1 MRSLLFVPADSAR
14 KLDKAMSSGADALI
28 IDLEDSIALDGKARA
43 RESAAAFLK
52 DAMANA
58 QRPVLMVRVNG
69 LQTGLTDADLDCVA
83 PAKPDAIMLP
93 KAEGGSAVVHADAKL
108 AVREAQ
114 NDLPEGHIKILPIA
128 TETAAA
134 LFMVGTFAG
143 VSSRLIG
150 MTWGAEDLSAE
161 LGARANRDAQG
172 RFLDPYRLARSLCLA
187 GAAAAAVPAIDTVF
201 VDFRNDAGFRRECEE
216 ACRDGFVG
224 KMAIHPAQVPIIN
237 EVFTPSA
244 EAIAHAQS
252 VIAAF
257 AAAPGAGVVGIGGVM
272 YDRPHLARAKQLLA
286 RAPSSPDKKLTEGGQ
301 RRVAPCPRHCA
312 PWTAWASLRSAHPT
326 HGWNASRMPLSDRK
340 RVRREI
346 RASPRVIC
354 PRTFRAARRDRSTS
368 VVRYGRRRRP
378 VRL

>member
-43 RESAAAFLK
+43 RHSAAAFLK
-52 DAMANA
+52 DALANT
-58 QRPVLMVRVNG
+58 QRPYLMVRVNG
-69 LQTGLTDADLDCVA
+69 LQTGLTDADLDA
-83 PAKPDAIMLP
+83 ITPTKPDAIMLP
-93 KAEGGSAVVHADAKL
+93 KAEGGAAIVHAAAKL

-114 NDLPEGHIKILPIA
+114 SNLPDSHIKILPIA

-134 LFMVGTFAG
+134 LFMVATFAG
-143 VSSRLIG
+143 ASARLIG

-161 LGARANRDAQG
+161 LGARANRDEQG

-237 EVFTPSA
+237 EVFNPSA
-244 EAIAHAQS
+244 DAIAHAQT
-252 VIAAF
+252 VVAAF

-272 YDRPHLARAKQLLA
+272 YDRPHLVRAKQLLA
-286 RAPSSPDKKLTEGGQ
+286 RAPSSGPN
-301 RRVAPCPRHCA
+301 H
-312 PWTAWASLRSAHPT
+312 S
-326 HGWNASRMPLSDRK
+326 
-340 RVRREI
+340 
-346 RASPRVIC
+346 
-354 PRTFRAARRDRSTS
+354 
-368 VVRYGRRRRP
+368 
-378 VRL
+378 

>member
-14 KLDKAMSSGADALI
+14 KLDKAMSSGADTLI
-28 IDLEDSIALDGKARA
+28 VDLEDSIALDGKAHA
-43 RESAAAFLK
+43 REAAAAFLK
-52 DAMANA
+52 NAMTSAT
-58 QRPVLMVRVNG
+58 RPYLMVRVNG
-69 LQTGLTDADLDCVA
+69 LQTGLTDADLDAIA

-93 KAEGGSAVVHADAKL
+93 KAEGGAALVHADAKL

-114 NDLPEGHIKILPIA
+114 NDLADGHIKILPIA

-134 LFMVGTFAG
+134 LFLVGTFAG
-143 VSSRLIG
+143 ASARLIG

-161 LGARANRDAQG
+161 LGARTNRDEQS

-201 VDFRNDAGFRRECEE
+201 VDFRNDVGFRRECEE

-244 EAIAHAQS
+244 HAIAHAQS

-272 YDRPHLARAKQLLA
+272 YDRPHLVRAKQLLA
-286 RAPSSPDKKLTEGGQ
+286 RARG
-301 RRVAPCPRHCA
+301 AP
-312 PWTAWASLRSAHPT
+312 
-326 HGWNASRMPLSDRK
+326 
-340 RVRREI
+340 
-346 RASPRVIC
+346 
-354 PRTFRAARRDRSTS
+354 
-368 VVRYGRRRRP
+368 
-378 VRL
+378 

>member
-28 IDLEDSIALDGKARA
+28 VDLEDSIAFDGKARA

-52 DAMANA
+52 NAMSNA
-58 QRPVLMVRVNG
+58 QRPYLMVRVNG
-69 LQTGLTDADLDCVA
+69 LRTGLTDADLDAIA

-93 KAEGGSAVVHADAKL
+93 KAEGGAAIVHADAKL

-114 NDLPEGHIKILPIA
+114 NDLPDGHIKILPIA
-128 TETAAA
+128 TETATA

-143 VSSRLIG
+143 ASARLIG

-161 LGARANRDAQG
+161 LGARANRDEQG

-187 GAAAAAVPAIDTVF
+187 GAAAAAVAAIDTVF

-244 EAIAHAQS
+244 DAIAHAKS
-252 VIAAF
+252 VIAGF

-272 YDRPHLARAKQLLA
+272 YDRPHLVKAKQLLA
-286 RAPSSPDKKLTEGGQ
+286 RASSPG
-301 RRVAPCPRHCA
+301 PRQ
-312 PWTAWASLRSAHPT
+312 
-326 HGWNASRMPLSDRK
+326 K
-340 RVRREI
+340 
-346 RASPRVIC
+346 
-354 PRTFRAARRDRSTS
+354 
-368 VVRYGRRRRP
+368 
-378 VRL
+378 